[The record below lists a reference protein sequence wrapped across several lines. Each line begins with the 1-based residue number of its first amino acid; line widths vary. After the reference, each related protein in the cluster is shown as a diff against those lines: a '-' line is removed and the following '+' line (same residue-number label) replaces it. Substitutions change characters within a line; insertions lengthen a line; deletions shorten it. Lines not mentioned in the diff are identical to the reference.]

1 MNKRDAF
8 AALIGRMFEAGLDTK
23 HIAERLDVPESRVA
37 NALARELD
45 DRNFYKATI
54 STVFESL
61 VENEQ
66 DGRDV

>member
-8 AALIGRMFEAGLDTK
+8 ATLIDRMFAAGLDTVQ
-23 HIAERLDVPESRVA
+23 IAERLDVPESRVA
-37 NALARELD
+37 NALARERD
-45 DRNFYKATI
+45 DSHFYKATI

-66 DGRDV
+66 NGGNV